1 MKRHWFVLAAL
12 ALVVLGSA
20 GPAPAQ
26 DTLVVYSSVD
36 EENAKKLLDTF
47 SKATGIKV
55 RFTFLSSGPAVAR
68 IEAEKNNPQ
77 ADLWFGAPSENHVA
91 LKEKGLSQAYVSP
104 NAKELAAKFKDP
116 EGYWTSFY
124 MNPLGFASNLNVLK
138 QKGAEAPT
146 SWADLLKPEFKA
158 QVQTPSP
165 QTSGTGYNMV
175 AALVLIMGE
184 DKAFDYLKKLHPS
197 IQTYTQSGTAPSK
210 AAAIGQAAVG
220 IQFTPAFLQLMG
232 EGYPL
237 KVTFPKEGVG
247 FEAPAISILKGAPHL
262 ETAKKLVDW
271 FITVPG
277 QNALTEA
284 KTYFFPVHAMAKLME
299 GLPAFDQIPTI
310 NYDAVWAGKEKK
322 RLVDRWINEVLR
334 TPK

>member
-1 MKRHWFVLAAL
+1 MRTRWLLAGL
-12 ALVVLGSA
+12 LLLCLT
-20 GPAPAQ
+20 GPGASWGQEA
-26 DTLVVYSSVD
+26 LVVYSSVD
-36 EENAKKLLDTF
+36 EENAKKLLDAF
-47 SKATGIKV
+47 SQATGVKV

-91 LKEKGLSQAYVSP
+91 LKEKGLSQVYVSP

-116 EGYWTSFY
+116 EGHWTSFY
-124 MNPLGFASNLNVLK
+124 MNPLGLASNTTVLK
-138 QKGAEAPT
+138 QKNAEAPT
-146 SWADLLKPEFKA
+146 AWADLLKPEFKG
-158 QVQTPSP
+158 QIQTPSP

-184 DKAFDYLKKLHPS
+184 ERAFDYLKKLHPN

-210 AAAIGQAAVG
+210 AAAIGQAGVG

-247 FEAPAISILKGAPHL
+247 FEAPAISILKGAPRAEL
-262 ETAKKLVDW
+262 ARKLVDW

-277 QNALTEA
+277 QNALTDA
-284 KTYFFPVHAMAKLME
+284 KTYFFPVHPQAKLMP
-299 GLPAFDQIPTI
+299 GLPPFKEIPTI

-334 TPK
+334 APR